1 MQALKKGDREGYLA
15 QEKLI
20 RENAGLPPYGRL
32 AAVIIAGSDAAETE
46 RFVRLVARAAPT
58 GEGVV
63 ILGPATAP
71 IHIVRGRFRW
81 RFLVKAPREVNIQAF
96 LRQWLTDIKPKGSI
110 HLGIDVD
117 PYNFL

>member
-1 MQALKKGDREGYLA
+1 MQALKRGDREGYLA

-20 RENAGLPPYGRL
+20 RENVGLPPYGRL

-46 RFVRLVARAAPT
+46 RFVRLVARAAPM
-58 GEGVV
+58 GEAVT

-71 IHIVRGRFRW
+71 IHIVRGRYRW
-81 RFLVKAPREVNIQAF
+81 RFLIKAPREVNIQAF
-96 LRQWLTDIKPKGSI
+96 LRQWLKDIKPKGSI
-110 HLGIDVD
+110 HLSIDVD